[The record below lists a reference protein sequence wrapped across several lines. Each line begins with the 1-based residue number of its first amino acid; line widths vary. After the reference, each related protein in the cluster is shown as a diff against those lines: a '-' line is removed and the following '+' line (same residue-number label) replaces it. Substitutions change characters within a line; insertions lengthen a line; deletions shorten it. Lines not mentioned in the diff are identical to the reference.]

1 MTLSK
6 VNRDLQLGDQKSHE
20 LNHLVDIFLVPTLM
34 KREKQRLFQK
44 CCDSHHPP
52 RKKNIKQ
59 IDEENIKTH
68 LFQTL
73 KCELPGE
80 VAILGA

>member
-34 KREKQRLFQK
+34 KREKTAFVPKVL
-44 CCDSHHPP
+44 
-52 RKKNIKQ
+52 
-59 IDEENIKTH
+59 
-68 LFQTL
+68 
-73 KCELPGE
+73 
-80 VAILGA
+80 